1 MNIAP
6 LADVKARLSH
16 YIKKSSTGPVIV
28 TKNGRPE
35 AVLLHVTD
43 EDELERIVLAH
54 TPKFM
59 ALLDE
64 AYRRIRKKG
73 GIRHKDFWKKVQK
86 KRVT

>member
-1 MNIAP
+1 MKIAP
-6 LADVKARLSH
+6 VAEVKARFSH
-16 YIKKSSTGPVIV
+16 YIKKSSSGPVIV

-43 EDELERIVLAH
+43 EEELERIVLSH

-73 GIRHKDFWKKVQK
+73 GISHRGFWKKA
-86 KRVT
+86 RRR